1 MRPCRKYKEP
11 IALSL
16 VEGAL
21 GDDLKQHIS
30 ECAECAGYA
39 EELKRVCSEHRER
52 ATQLPEV
59 EAPMRLRARV
69 RDAIVR
75 GEYDSCCGFEIG
87 VSLRRLLQG
96 AGVAA
101 TATVVALVVRFSSGE
116 PPITPTVTEVPA
128 PGLSEE
134 ARLNEPTLAAYHRRL
149 ARSVEELEASLKEH
163 GAVTGGE
170 LLKVSSLSEHLQ

>member
-59 EAPMRLRARV
+59 EAPMRLRA
-69 RDAIVR
+69 
-75 GEYDSCCGFEIG
+75 CCGFEIG